1 MILGIDVAKDEVD
14 VALCHDK
21 QFSASGQFNN
31 TPAGFRK
38 LSKWLTHKGAGEVW
52 ACLESTGRSG
62 DALAA

>member
-1 MILGIDVAKDEVD
+1 MWRCATISNSAPLVSQRLWSV
-14 VALCHDK
+14 
-21 QFSASGQFNN
+21 SASGQFNN